1 MVSDYVLK
9 KREEELEDRQYN
21 KQIPNCQENIDF
33 LNGLKNGK
41 QDFDKLA
48 KNTCQIVLRML

>member
-41 QDFDKLA
+41 
-48 KNTCQIVLRML
+48 